1 MKEIKE
7 DVMRKK
13 SLIILIIL
21 ITIVFI
27 ISVIGYQFYQKI
39 KNYGEQ
45 INQIE
50 INEIDLSNIKDG
62 EYLGEYKTIAV
73 SAKVRISVKDH
84 KITTI
89 EILQHINGQG
99 KAGEAVIEKVINQQT
114 LKVDTISGATAS
126 SKVILKAIENALSK
140 KE

>member
-89 EILQHINGQG
+89 EILQHINWQG